1 MSEMGYV
8 SWSSLQQHLH
18 TRLVVLF
25 LSSWGSRRRRR
36 RLPRRC
42 LRELMNKFPS
52 VLGVFS
58 VLELQ
63 LETVSRFIT
72 NAHKLFPFAASRWM
86 LPELNLAQNSS
97 WKSTLFC
104 MWEIEFFGWRKIMH
118 HNKPACPKQ
127 LKKICE
133 WIHSSQALGA
143 FDFMNVQRRTLPHPC
158 QKRKNPWAFLL
169 QIPTHHA
176 SL

>member
-8 SWSSLQQHLH
+8 SWSSLQQQHLH

-25 LSSWGSRRRRR
+25 LSSWGWRRRRSS
-36 RLPRRC
+36 LPRRC
-42 LRELMNKFPS
+42 LRELMNRFPS

-63 LETVSRFIT
+63 VETVSQFIT
-72 NAHKLFPFAASRWM
+72 NAHKLFQFAASRCM

-97 WKSTLFC
+97 WKCTLFC

-118 HNKPACPKQ
+118 HNKFCDAQ
-127 LKKICE
+127 NN
-133 WIHSSQALGA
+133 WIKFVNEFTAHKLLELLILWMCREGLYHTH
-143 FDFMNVQRRTLPHPC
+143 V
-158 QKRKNPWAFLL
+158 KNPWAFLL